1 MLRVLL
7 EIPESGKKSVIA
19 LFLIYETWYE
29 CYSILLRL
37 LFSESFAKAQRKKCS
52 MRVCLRRIK
61 VKIFWREKF
70 IRTRNKIYRI
80 RATTDAVDNN
90 VRVM

>member
-1 MLRVLL
+1 MLRVPL

-19 LFLIYETWYE
+19 LFLMYETWYE
-29 CYSILLRL
+29 YYSILLRL

-52 MRVCLRRIK
+52 MRMCLRRIK

-70 IRTRNKIYRI
+70 ENT
-80 RATTDAVDNN
+80 
-90 VRVM
+90 

>member
-1 MLRVLL
+1 MVLRVPL
-7 EIPESGKKSVIA
+7 EIPSDEKNVIA
-19 LFLIYETWYE
+19 LFLMYETWHEY
-29 CYSILLRL
+29 YSVLLLL

-52 MRVCLRRIK
+52 MRMCLRRIK

-70 IRTRNKIYRI
+70 RTRNKIYRI
-80 RATTDAVDNN
+80 RATTDDVDNN

>member
-29 CYSILLRL
+29 YYSILLRL

-52 MRVCLRRIK
+52 MRMCLRRIK

-70 IRTRNKIYRI
+70 TRNKIYRI
-80 RATTDAVDNN
+80 RATTDDVDNN

>member
-1 MLRVLL
+1 MLRVPL

-19 LFLIYETWYE
+19 LFLMYETWYE
-29 CYSILLRL
+29 YYSILLRL

-52 MRVCLRRIK
+52 MRMCLRRIK

-70 IRTRNKIYRI
+70 TRNKIYRI
-80 RATTDAVDNN
+80 RATTDDVDNN

>member
-1 MLRVLL
+1 MLRVPL

-29 CYSILLRL
+29 YYSILLRL

-52 MRVCLRRIK
+52 MRMCLRRIK

-70 IRTRNKIYRI
+70 TRNKIYRI
-80 RATTDAVDNN
+80 RATTDDVDNN